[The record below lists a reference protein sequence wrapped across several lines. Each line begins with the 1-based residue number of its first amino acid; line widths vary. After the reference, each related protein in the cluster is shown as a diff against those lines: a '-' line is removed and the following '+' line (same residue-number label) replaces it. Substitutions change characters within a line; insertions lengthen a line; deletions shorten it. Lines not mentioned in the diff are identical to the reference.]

1 MELLASP
8 IDFHVV
14 ALTLGTDGCRRAGL
28 ESVLTLVAFPL
39 QSFTSLYD
47 SSTIS
52 GIYNYYYAHLTLDHT
67 QVNVITIR

>member
-1 MELLASP
+1 MSMELLASP

-28 ESVLTLVAFPL
+28 ECVLAVLTFPL
-39 QSFTSLYD
+39 HSFTSLSD

-52 GIYNYYYAHLTLDHT
+52 GFYNYYYAHLTLALT
-67 QVNVITIR
+67 RVLTS